1 MNPDFRVYV
10 VDDDLPILELLRE
23 VLADG
28 CTVEC
33 FASAEACLARV
44 AEVKPQLFVVDVLMP
59 GIDGYALCRR
69 LKDDWDTESIPV
81 VFMSASDDIE
91 TRLQCYGA
99 GGDDFIIK
107 PFMPAEIRLKV
118 AVAQRLFAS
127 KQALHEQAGY
137 AQRTAMSAMTSM
149 GELGVVLQ
157 FLRQSFACRTALE
170 VAEALLAAMR
180 QYDLHAAVQV
190 RSDGQ
195 VLSLSDNG
203 RDVPLEVSVLNH
215 VGSAGR
221 IFQFKSRCVF
231 NYGRVTL
238 LANNLPLADGERCG
252 RIRDNG
258 ALLAEGADARLQA
271 IEAEA
276 LAQRRRAAIEEALPR
291 VHRTLEAVQESY
303 RRNCFNLT
311 QVMVEFEEGLVKS
324 FVNLGLTES
333 QEESL
338 TAMAGGFMQR
348 MVGTQDE
355 SLEIVGSL
363 QELARSLEG
372 LLSR

>member
-10 VDDDLPILELLRE
+10 VDDDMIILELMRE
-23 VLADG
+23 LLADDFS
-28 CTVEC
+28 VEC

-44 AEVKPQLFVVDVLMP
+44 AEVKPSMFVLDVLMP

-69 LKDDWDTESIPV
+69 LKGDWDTEGIPV

-91 TRLQCYGA
+91 TRLQCYEA
-99 GGDDFIIK
+99 GGDDFIVK
-107 PFMPAEIRLKV
+107 PFMPAEMRLKIG
-118 AVAQRLFAS
+118 VAQRLYAA

-157 FLRQSFACRTALE
+157 FLSKSFACRTA
-170 VAEALLAAMR
+170 AELAESLLAAMR
-180 QYDLHAAVQV
+180 QYDLHAAVQL

-215 VGSAGR
+215 VSSAGR

-238 LANNLPLADGERCG
+238 LVNDMPLADSDRCG
-252 RIRDNG
+252 RIRDNA

-276 LAQRRRAAIEEALPR
+276 LAQRRRAGIEEALPR
-291 VHRTLEAVQESY
+291 VHQTLEAVQESY

-311 QVMVEFEEGLVKS
+311 QVMVEFEEGLMKS

-338 TAMAGGFMQR
+338 TAMASGFMQR

-363 QELARSLEG
+363 QELAKSLES
-372 LLSR
+372 LLRR

>member
-1 MNPDFRVYV
+1 MDQEFRVYV
-10 VDDDLPILELLRE
+10 VDDDLPILELMRE
-23 VLADG
+23 VLADE
-28 CTVEC
+28 CAVEC

-44 AEVKPQLFVVDVLMP
+44 AEAKPNLFVVDVLMP
-59 GIDGYALCRR
+59 GLDGYALCRR
-69 LKDDWDTESIPV
+69 LKDDWDTENIPV

-99 GGDDFIIK
+99 GGDDFIVK
-107 PFMPAEIRLKV
+107 PFLPAEVRLKV
-118 AVAQRLFAS
+118 AVARRLFVA

-137 AQRTAMSAMTSM
+137 AQRTALSAMTSM
-149 GELGVVLQ
+149 GELGVVLA
-157 FLRQSFACRTALE
+157 FLRQSFACRTAAE

-180 QYDLHAAVQV
+180 QYDLRAAVQV
-190 RSDGQ
+190 HGEGRS
-195 VLSLSDNG
+195 LSLSDNG

-238 LANNLPLADGERCG
+238 LVNNMPLSDAERCG
-252 RIRDNG
+252 RIRDNA

-271 IEAEA
+271 IEVET
-276 LAQRRRAAIEEALPR
+276 LAQRRRAGIEEALPQ
-291 VHRTLEAVQESY
+291 VQRTLAAVEDNY
-303 RRNCFNLT
+303 RRNCFAQTDAMICFQESLT
-311 QVMVEFEEGLVKS
+311 KS
-324 FVNLGLTES
+324 FVSLGLTES

-338 TAMAGGFMQR
+338 SAMAAGFTQR

-363 QELARSLEG
+363 QELAKSLEG